1 MGGGMMGGMGGGM
14 MGGMGGGMGGG
25 SPMGYM
31 STGGSLMGVNRMT
44 DMSVVNQMV
53 VAYFSAAGVNLGGAN
68 ALSGGGMGGMGGMG
82 GYGMGG
88 IQSTNGK
95 SVFYNDRL
103 GLLLVRA
110 TLQDLDIIE
119 AAIQV
124 LNLTPDQITIEA
136 KFIEIGQDDAKA
148 LGFDWLLGN
157 FLMRGGGIGLSGG
170 TYPSVAGEGSPA
182 NPSGVFPGVF
192 GVPSALPN
200 PGTDQ
205 IITQGLRNNDAEG
218 SPIPAIGTL
227 TGILTD
233 PQFRVVIRAIEQR
246 SGVDMLASP
255 KVTTVSG
262 RQAQIQS
269 VDIRQIVTGLDVGAS
284 GGGGTT
290 TTTGGTTT
298 TGTTT
303 Q

>member
-14 MGGMGGGMGGG
+14 MGGMGGG

-53 VAYFSAAGVNLGGAN
+53 VAYFSAAGVNLGGSNLLA
-68 ALSGGGMGGMGGMG
+68 GGGMMGGMGGGFTG
-82 GYGMGG
+82 GGF
-88 IQSTNGK
+88 QNSAGK

-136 KFIEIGQDDAKA
+136 KFVEIGQDDAKA

-170 TYPSVAGEGSPA
+170 TYPSVAGEPSQA

-200 PGTDQ
+200 SGTDQ
-205 IITQGLRNNDAEG
+205 ILTQGLRNSDAEG
-218 SPIPAIGTL
+218 SPIPAIGTI

-233 PQFRVVIRAIEQR
+233 PQFRVVIRALEQR

-269 VDIRQIVTGLDVGAS
+269 VDIRQIVTGLDVGTS
-284 GGGGTT
+284 GAGGAVSTS
-290 TTTGGTTT
+290 TGT
-298 TGTTT
+298 TGTTGT
-303 Q
+303 VQ